1 MRKGILRIPALA
13 NARASDTNSHME
25 TDTQRLLHTFA
36 ALADLGQEIA
46 NTGDFEEM
54 LRASFH
60 LLLGSLAIRRGGVA
74 EYDREGSS
82 LRVITSRGLGETPE
96 LVLPSSKQ
104 NEQRWASLGSSLSL
118 ADAKQEAKSF
128 LADHKDALPAVEID
142 LLIPLVVRERLIGV
156 VLLGEK
162 ATGETLTEEDLEIVS
177 VLARHL
183 GVGIHSHRLLEEV
196 EHKAEENRRLY
207 DGLRTIYKETVR
219 AFAAAIDIKDRYT
232 QGHSVRVGKYA
243 EIIAREMGWTDDAVE
258 GIAIAGY
265 LHDIGKLIV
274 DLNVINSPERFN
286 AKDSKEMSRHPAA
299 GYEILS
305 PISHPYADIPLMAR
319 YHHERIDGNG
329 YPDGLKGDEI
339 PPGAKIVTLADSF
352 DAMTTDRPYRKHL
365 PLADVLE
372 DFRVNTG
379 TQFEPAVVCAFCRA
393 FLKEIEGTSKE
404 KRLIKLLGR
413 NYDNVESV
421 SPLLSQLISDL
432 DGNGGARAAGA
443 AGH

>member
-1 MRKGILRIPALA
+1 
-13 NARASDTNSHME
+13 ME
-25 TDTQRLLHTFA
+25 TNTQRLLHTFA

-46 NTGDFEEM
+46 DTGDFEEM
-54 LRASFH
+54 LRTSFH
-60 LLLGSLAIRRGGVA
+60 LLLGSLAIRRGAVGEYNPARNELKLVA
-74 EYDREGSS
+74 A
-82 LRVITSRGLGETPE
+82 RGLGEAQD
-96 LVLPSSKQ
+96 LVLPLSQ
-104 NEQRWASLGSSLSL
+104 EHASHLETIGSSLSL
-118 ADAKQEAKSF
+118 DVSTKEAARF
-128 LADHKDALPAVEID
+128 LEAHQQAFVNIEID
-142 LLIPLVVRERLIGV
+142 LLVPLVVRSQLIGV

-162 ATGETLTEEDLEIVS
+162 ATGEAFTEEDVEILGA
-177 VLARHL
+177 LARHI

-196 EHKAEENRRLY
+196 EHKADENRKLY
-207 DGLRTIYKETVR
+207 DGLRTIYKETVH

-232 QGHSVRVGKYA
+232 QGHSVRVGKYS
-243 EIIAREMGWTDDAVE
+243 EIIARELGWTDDAVE

-319 YHHERIDGNG
+319 YHHERLDGNG

-352 DAMTTDRPYRKHL
+352 DAMTTDRPYRKRL

-372 DFRVNTG
+372 DFRANTG
-379 TQFEPAVVCAFCRA
+379 TQFEPKVVCAFCRA

-404 KRLIKLLGR
+404 KRLMKLLGK

-421 SPLLSQLISDL
+421 SPILSQLISDL
-432 DGNGGARAAGA
+432 DGNGDMRAASA

>member
-1 MRKGILRIPALA
+1 
-13 NARASDTNSHME
+13 ME
-25 TDTQRLLHTFA
+25 TNTQRLLHTFA

-46 NTGDFEEM
+46 DTGDFEEM

-60 LLLGSLAIRRGGVA
+60 LLLGSLAIRRGAVG
-74 EYDREGSS
+74 EYDPVRNS
-82 LRVITSRGLGETPE
+82 LTLVAARGLGENQQST
-96 LVLPSSKQ
+96 LPFTT
-104 NEQRWASLGSSLSL
+104 EHASHLEAVGSSLSL
-118 ADAKQEAKSF
+118 EVSQQEAARF
-128 LADHKDALPAVEID
+128 LEAHQQVFANIEID
-142 LLIPLVVRERLIGV
+142 LLVPLVVRSRLIGV

-162 ATGETLTEEDLEIVS
+162 ATGEKFTDEDVEIVGA
-177 VLARHL
+177 LARHI

-196 EHKAEENRRLY
+196 EHKADENRRLY
-207 DGLRTIYKETVR
+207 DGLRTIYKETVH

-232 QGHSVRVGKYA
+232 QGHSVRVGKYS
-243 EIIAREMGWTDDAVE
+243 EIIARELGWTDDAVE

-319 YHHERIDGNG
+319 YHHERLDGNG

-352 DAMTTDRPYRKHL
+352 DAMTTDRPYRKRL

-379 TQFEPAVVCAFCRA
+379 TQFEPKVVCAFCRA
-393 FLKEIEGTSKE
+393 FLKEIEGTVKE
-404 KRLIKLLGR
+404 KRLMKLLGK

-421 SPLLSQLISDL
+421 SPILSQLLSDL
-432 DGNGGARAAGA
+432 DGNGDMRAASA

>member
-1 MRKGILRIPALA
+1 
-13 NARASDTNSHME
+13 ME
-25 TDTQRLLHTFA
+25 TNTQRLLHTFA

-46 NTGDFEEM
+46 DTGDFEEM

-60 LLLGSLAIRRGGVA
+60 LLLGSLAIRRGAVG
-74 EYDREGSS
+74 EYDPARNS
-82 LRVITSRGLGETPE
+82 LKLVAARGLGDDQQPTLSFTAEHASHLET
-96 LVLPSSKQ
+96 
-104 NEQRWASLGSSLSL
+104 LGSSLSL
-118 ADAKQEAKSF
+118 AVSQQEAARF
-128 LADHKDALPAVEID
+128 REDHRQVFADVQID
-142 LLIPLVVRERLIGV
+142 LLVPLVVRSRLIGI

-162 ATGETLTEEDLEIVS
+162 ATGETFTEEDVEIVGA
-177 VLARHL
+177 LARHI

-196 EHKAEENRRLY
+196 EHKADENRRLY
-207 DGLRTIYKETVR
+207 DGLRTIYKETVH

-232 QGHSVRVGKYA
+232 QGHSVRVGKYS
-243 EIIAREMGWTDDAVE
+243 EIIARELGWTDDAVE

-319 YHHERIDGNG
+319 YHHERLDGNG
-329 YPDGLKGDEI
+329 YPDGLKGDQI
-339 PPGAKIVTLADSF
+339 PAGAKIVTLADSF
-352 DAMTTDRPYRKHL
+352 DAMTTDRPYRKRL

-372 DFRVNTG
+372 DFRANTG
-379 TQFEPAVVCAFCRA
+379 TQFEPKVVCAFCRA

-404 KRLIKLLGR
+404 KRLMKLLAK
-413 NYDNVESV
+413 NYDDVESV
-421 SPLLSQLISDL
+421 SPILSRLLSDL
-432 DGNGGARAAGA
+432 DGNGDMRAASA

>member
-1 MRKGILRIPALA
+1 
-13 NARASDTNSHME
+13 ME

-46 NTGDFEEM
+46 DTGDFEEM

-74 EYDREGSS
+74 EYDRDGSTLRLITARS
-82 LRVITSRGLGETPE
+82 LGQGWSESRD
-96 LVLPSSKQ
+96 LVLACS
-104 NEQRWASLGSSLSL
+104 NENERRLASLGTSLSL
-118 ADAKQEAKSF
+118 AQSQSEAERF
-128 LADHKDALPAVEID
+128 LADHQDNLGATRIE
-142 LLIPLVVRERLIGV
+142 LLVPLVVRDSLIGV

-162 ATGETLTEEDLEIVS
+162 ASGENFTEEDLEVVGVMS
-177 VLARHL
+177 RHL
-183 GVGIHSHRLLEEV
+183 AVGIHSHRLLEQV

-207 DGLRTIYKETVR
+207 DGLRTIYKETVH

-404 KRLIKLLGR
+404 KRLIKLLGK

-421 SPLLSQLISDL
+421 SPLLTQLISDL
-432 DGNGGARAAGA
+432 DGNDGERAAIA